1 MLENEQGFF
10 LLYYIRCQH
19 PDGIFLKKP
28 SPASHAA
35 PCPKRMVFR
44 TDFQGFLSCF
54 SRLRSVVITDFGLFL
69 NSESFEQ
76 TRVRRI
82 SGFLCQK
89 QHFISDR
96 NNSSSP
102 CPRGAFNRRSADT
115 AAVRIREGRTKNG
128 AAAQPFGRYAERVS
142 LDSSD
147 FAKIKDFPGA
157 KSAGNEFSLSAG
169 KRTFAKI
176 LPVPAKPVLR
186 IGYGGAAAPPYHPFK
201 F

>member
-1 MLENEQGFF
+1 MHQKRNKLQACPHMLENEQGFF

-19 PDGIFLKKP
+19 SDGIFLKKP

-54 SRLRSVVITDFGLFL
+54 SKLWSVVITDFGLFL
-69 NSESFEQ
+69 NSKSFEQ

-82 SGFLCQK
+82 SVFLCQK

-102 CPRGAFNRRSADT
+102 CPRGAFTRCSADT
-115 AAVRIREGRTKNG
+115 AAFRIREGRTKKR
-128 AAAQPFGRYAERVS
+128 AAAQPFKRYAERIS

-147 FAKIKDFPGA
+147 FAENQRFSGRKIRG
-157 KSAGNEFSLSAG
+157 E
-169 KRTFAKI
+169 
-176 LPVPAKPVLR
+176 
-186 IGYGGAAAPPYHPFK
+186 
-201 F
+201 